1 MRWTHLDSN
10 SVPLLPGPMPWG
22 TQLAQASVSPY
33 MKCAQKVPVVQGDNE
48 AFVPVQ
54 PEMASSQG
62 LPNRERL
69 VSGFENTHTAL
80 PFPVLEE
87 EVWGW

>member
-1 MRWTHLDSN
+1 M
-10 SVPLLPGPMPWG
+10 
-22 TQLAQASVSPY
+22 
-33 MKCAQKVPVVQGDNE
+33 VQGDNE

-87 EVWGW
+87 EVRGW